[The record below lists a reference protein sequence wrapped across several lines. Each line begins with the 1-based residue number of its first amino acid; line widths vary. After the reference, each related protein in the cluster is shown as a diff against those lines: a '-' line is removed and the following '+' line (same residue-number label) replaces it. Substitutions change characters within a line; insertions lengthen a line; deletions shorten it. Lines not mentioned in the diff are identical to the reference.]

1 MGCRRKVKDGRSE
14 GEGKESLA
22 AVEKLARRLL
32 LKFKRRP
39 EKKRKEKRIKEEKT
53 AGKLRP

>member
-1 MGCRRKVKDGRSE
+1 MGCRRKVKDGRAE

-39 EKKRKEKRIKEEKT
+39 EKKRKEKKT